1 MIDLNQFAKWQG
13 EKDSR
18 DIEIKLDKSRV
29 SIWAYDYI
37 LATGQFVKSADEIDL
52 EGKKAE
58 TERKQY
64 EALRK
69 KFEGES

>member
-18 DIEIKLDKSRV
+18 YIAIKLDKSRV